1 MKKLFTS
8 QRSEGKGNRFPF
20 PSERRGQSPFTQDF
34 FKFLLGFSLIIIAS
48 FAIIYFFGGGNS

>member
-1 MKKLFTS
+1 MKKL
-8 QRSEGKGNRFPF
+8 
-20 PSERRGQSPFTQDF
+20 FTQDF